1 MLECILFTNNAIITI
16 PFCVAD
22 VDKQLMTVA
31 NIASCPEYE
40 RYVVVLMDEMHIKSD
55 LVYDKHSGTNLH
67 YSITIPMH
75 VCTGISSLYR
85 LKSRLM
91 VEPYLFYKL

>member
-1 MLECILFTNNAIITI
+1 MYTLYIITI

-67 YSITIPMH
+67 YSITIPMQ
-75 VCTGISSLYR
+75 VYTYNMFCSQVRWLVLQT
-85 LKSRLM
+85 
-91 VEPYLFYKL
+91 